1 MKGVIFNVLEDMIV
15 QQCGMAVWNDLL
27 EKHAPAHRVY
37 VSAKSYEDLE
47 LLNIVQDV
55 ALRLQLPLQD
65 VVKAFGNF
73 LFQGLAA
80 RHQSVVQR
88 FDDFTAL
95 VLGIHQVIHV
105 EVNKLYQDPG
115 LPTIHARV
123 IHPKQ
128 IELNYHSPRKLCYCA
143 EGLLFGAATHFK
155 QNITISH
162 DVCMH
167 RGSDHCLF
175 VIELTDE

>member
-1 MKGVIFNVLEDMIV
+1 MKGIIFNVLEDMIV

-37 VSAKSYEDLE
+37 VSAKSYEDIE

-55 ALRLQLPLQD
+55 AARLQLPLQD

-73 LFQGLAA
+73 LFQGLAD
-80 RHQSVVQR
+80 RHANVVER
-88 FDDFTAL
+88 FEDFTAL

-105 EVNKLYQDPG
+105 EVNKLYHDPG
-115 LPTIHARV
+115 LPTIGARV

-128 IELNYHSPRKLCYCA
+128 IEVSYNSPRKLCYCA
-143 EGLLFGAATHFK
+143 EGLLFGAAKYFK
-155 QNITISH
+155 QNVTISH

-167 RGSDHCLF
+167 HGADHCLF
-175 VIELTDE
+175 VIDLTDE